1 MRQDKSINQVAYTI
15 ALLAII
21 TIGNLIVILLN
32 EDIMY
37 ILIAVGLAVLLG
49 TTWRRRKAEIR
60 VDERVEAI
68 TNKSASNALLIALVI
83 FHAIAFE
90 LDSEGAKL
98 VLGGITIAILVFAIS
113 LLIYNKKAD
122 LTGEGK

>member
-1 MRQDKSINQVAYTI
+1 MKQDKSINQVAYTI

-83 FHAIAFE
+83 FYTIAFE

-98 VLGGITIAILVFAIS
+98 VLGGITAVILVFAIS
-113 LLIYNKKAD
+113 FLIYNKKAD
-122 LTGEGK
+122 LSGGGK